1 MNLTLAPPLA
11 RRVLVAVALFVLG
24 SGAAAANITPPD
36 EVVKKAT
43 ADLQTVIGQRQAEFR
58 ASPNKLYAVM
68 EEMVVPHF
76 DVKYIAQLILARNW
90 KDASEDQ
97 RKRFEVAF
105 KNMLMRSYADA
116 LVEYHN
122 AVKTEWQPLRM
133 APDARNVT
141 VHSKLLRDNGP
152 PLPLGFAMRL
162 KDGRWKVYDI
172 IIENL
177 SLVTNFRSQVN
188 SAIKQQ
194 GLDGL
199 IQRLERGEAL
209 AAPKSGKD
217 APATGAASKGAAD

>member
-1 MNLTLAPPLA
+1 MPTILKP
-11 RRVLVAVALFVLG
+11 RRVSAAIAGLLLALGTG
-24 SGAAAANITPPD
+24 SAAASVTPPD

-58 ASPNKLYAVM
+58 ADPKKLYAVM
-68 EEMVVPHF
+68 EQMVVPHF

-133 APDARNVT
+133 APEAKNVT
-141 VHSKLLRDNGP
+141 VHSKLLRQDGP

-162 KDGRWKVYDI
+162 KDGQWKVYDI

-188 SAIKQQ
+188 SAVKQQ

-209 AAPKSGKD
+209 AAPKTGKD
-217 APATGAASKGAAD
+217 AGTQGGAD